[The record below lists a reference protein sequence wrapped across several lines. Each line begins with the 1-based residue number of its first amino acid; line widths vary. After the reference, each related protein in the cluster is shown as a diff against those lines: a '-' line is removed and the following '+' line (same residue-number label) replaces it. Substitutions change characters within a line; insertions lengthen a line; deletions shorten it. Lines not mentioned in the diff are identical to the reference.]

1 MGKIY
6 ITNNIVESI
15 NSKINFYLPKKVTS
29 NIDFVKSL
37 TNLIV
42 KSKFNNNEGKRKDF
56 ITRSIIV
63 IINKFNLNT
72 NPKWINCEEFKNV
85 LTVIIKQNETYD
97 NSNDLELL
105 INDLMDLDINNPN
118 DINNIIKENS
128 LAYNN
133 DMIKIINNKLDN
145 NLSFYNNIIIE
156 DNSHNI
162 SMIDE

>member
-1 MGKIY
+1 MY

-85 LTVIIKQNETYD
+85 LTIIIKQNENYD

-105 INDLMDLDINNPN
+105 INDYLIPFFFFKINFFIFFIFFFFIFSILW
-118 DINNIIKENS
+118 INKFSFFFTFTSFFLFSILS
-128 LAYNN
+128 L
-133 DMIKIINNKLDN
+133 
-145 NLSFYNNIIIE
+145 
-156 DNSHNI
+156 
-162 SMIDE
+162 

>member
-72 NPKWINCEEFKNV
+72 NPK
-85 LTVIIKQNETYD
+85 
-97 NSNDLELL
+97 
-105 INDLMDLDINNPN
+105 
-118 DINNIIKENS
+118 
-128 LAYNN
+128 
-133 DMIKIINNKLDN
+133 
-145 NLSFYNNIIIE
+145 
-156 DNSHNI
+156 
-162 SMIDE
+162 